1 MSKVLAGIQGFDEIA
16 DGPRGRPTLV
26 MGGLGNGKTVFAV
39 AAFLEDEGAGQEI
52 VSYEAADVIYRQGEP
67 SRSVLYLR
75 SGGIRLSVVSD
86 TGNEAIVATLG
97 PGDFLGEGALAGQPV
112 RLETAH
118 ATMASTILVVPKR
131 QMISL
136 LHCQHALSD
145 RFIAHLLARNA
156 SLQADVI
163 DLLFNS
169 SEKRLARAL
178 LLLTHST
185 NATEPQL
192 LLPNISQKMLAQT
205 IGTTRSRVNC
215 FLNRFRRLGFIDYSD
230 GALTVHPSL
239 LCLVLQS

>member
-1 MSKVLAGIQGFDEIA
+1 MQGFEEITG
-16 DGPRGRPTLV
+16 GPRGGPPV
-26 MGGLGNGKTVFAV
+26 VIGGLGSGKTDFAV
-39 AAFLEDEGAGQEI
+39 AAFLEDRGVGQEI
-52 VSYEAADVIYRQGEP
+52 VTYEAGAVIYRQGEP

-75 SGGIRLSVVSD
+75 SGGIRLSVLSD
-86 TGNEAIVATLG
+86 TGKEAIIATLG
-97 PGDFLGEGALAGQPV
+97 AGDFLGEGALAGQPV

-118 ATMASTILVVPKR
+118 ATLTSTILVVPKR
-131 QMISL
+131 EMISL
-136 LHCQHALSD
+136 LHRQHALSD
-145 RFIAHLLARNA
+145 RFIAHMLARNA

-169 SEKRLARAL
+169 SEKRLARTL

-205 IGTTRSRVNC
+205 IGTTRSRVNG

-230 GALTVHPSL
+230 GTLTVHPSL
-239 LCLVLQS
+239 LSVVLQS